1 MNVVETLRK
10 SDVVDQECS
19 VDAPGKPRRV
29 WGRRDAIQKALLVKV
44 NRQVENLFFSR
55 YDRRNP
61 LHCKA
66 FQTHMEAHN
75 RCLRL
80 KRRSR
85 RIYALE
91 APAVVRSVIEYRVL
105 DASENVAILER
116 KAALA
121 RLEESKKH
129 ILAELGVHQ
138 GCFLD
143 DEEALDVD
151 RLEVVKKNKVAE
163 VGELKSLVN
172 FCQELS
178 SGSSQ
183 VPLEAVCNGEALPA
197 QFRQRTDYKAFLSD
211 LGLFLVNSGDN
222 GRSIVR
228 KVCEEHAFA
237 ERMAADD
244 EQPRPVRFLAS
255 ISLKVLAFANNRKQE
270 QAIGFKAG

>member
-1 MNVVETLRK
+1 MTSSEKLNSLSGSGEDSNSRSRSASKSRSSNISRK
-10 SDVVDQECS
+10 TYLADVNQ
-19 VDAPGKPRRV
+19 
-29 WGRRDAIQKALLVKV
+29 
-44 NRQVENLFFSR
+44 QVEAGFFSR
-55 YDRRNP
+55 FDRCNP
-61 LHCKA
+61 IHSKA
-66 FQTHMEAHN
+66 FQMHMEAHK
-75 RCLRL
+75 RALRA
-80 KRRSR
+80 KRKAR
-85 RIYALE
+85 RVVSIN
-91 APAVVRSVIEYRVL
+91 APAVIASIIEYRVL

-138 GCFLD
+138 GNFLD

-163 VGELKSLVN
+163 VGEIKSLVN

-211 LGLFLVNSGDN
+211 LGLFLVNAGDN